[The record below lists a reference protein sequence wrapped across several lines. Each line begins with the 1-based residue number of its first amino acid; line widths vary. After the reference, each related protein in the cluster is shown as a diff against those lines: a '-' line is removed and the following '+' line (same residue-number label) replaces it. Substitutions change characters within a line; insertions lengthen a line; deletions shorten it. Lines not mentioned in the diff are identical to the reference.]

1 MRISHILRLTVAA
14 GLGATALNMVGLI
27 APAEARV
34 ADTQAACLHPET
46 NADIAGARG
55 GPRGTDHRD
64 ISIAEEQAIERRTD
78 ARLAARGISARQST
92 ALVATRV
99 PVYFHVMRDAK
110 GHGNV
115 TNRQIARQVTV
126 LNRDYNSLGFS
137 FKLMGISRH
146 NNTAWHHDRKS
157 AHYRAVT
164 RRGGS
169 NALNIWLVDFSF
181 NLMDVTRHYDTAW
194 HTDRESVRYRSLTRQ
209 GGVNA
214 LNIWL
219 VDFRNLGIAT
229 FPWDTPRA
237 IDGIRINY
245 DSLPGG
251 SIVHYNEG
259 GTVVHEAGH
268 WLGLFHTFQG
278 GCTSTNDQVADTP
291 AQATPTTGCPATR
304 DSCPAPG
311 SDPIHNYMDYSW
323 DSCYQEFTPGQSQ
336 RINTM
341 WTAYRA

>member
-34 ADTQAACLHPET
+34 ADTPAACLHPKT

-146 NNTAWHHDRKS
+146 NNTAWHHDRNS

-169 NALNIWLVDFSF
+169 NALNVWLVDFS
-181 NLMDVTRHYDTAW
+181 Y
-194 HTDRESVRYRSLTRQ
+194 
-209 GGVNA
+209 
-214 LNIWL
+214 
-219 VDFRNLGIAT
+219 LGIST
-229 FPWDTPRA
+229 FPWDYRQKRA
-237 IDGIRINY
+237 VDGIRVHW

-251 SIVHYNEG
+251 SIIHFNLG
-259 GTVVHEAGH
+259 GTATHETGH

-278 GCTSTNDQVADTP
+278 GCTNTNDQVSDTP
-291 AQATPTTGCPATR
+291 AESTPTTGCPATR
-304 DSCPAPG
+304 DSCPANG
-311 SDPIHNYMDYSW
+311 TDPIHNYMDYSW
-323 DSCYQEFTPGQSQ
+323 DSCYEEFTGGQAA
-336 RINTM
+336 RAHKM